1 MSGEPLVRWDWLGAH
16 LGPIADRLGQHL
28 FLTVIAVGVGF
39 AISFALAA
47 VSIRRRRIYPVVTVL
62 ATAAYTIPSYAMF
75 TALVVVSG
83 FSILTAEIPLILYT
97 VILFVPNIVAGFDSV
112 PQDVL
117 EAADGMGYTSARR
130 WWDVELPLA
139 VPLVVAGLRLASVS
153 TIGLVTV
160 SAILGDSFGGLGY
173 YILDG
178 YHRHFTTEILVG
190 GLLSIGLAVIADL
203 CFVLLQR
210 LLTPWAARRAVGVR
224 QDEVTQWT

>member
-1 MSGEPLVRWDWLGAH
+1 MNGEPLVRWDWLFAH
-16 LGPIADRLGQHL
+16 LGPIADRVGQHL
-28 FLTVIAVGVGF
+28 YLAAIAVSVGF

-47 VSIRRRRIYPVVTVL
+47 LSIRRRKLYPFVTIL
-62 ATAAYTIPSYAMF
+62 ATAAYTIPSFAMF
-75 TALVVVSG
+75 AALVVITGLSV
-83 FSILTAEIPLILYT
+83 FTAEIPLVLYT
-97 VILFVPNIVAGFDSV
+97 IVLFVPNIVAGFDSV
-112 PQDVL
+112 PWDVL
-117 EAADGMGYTSARR
+117 DAADGMGYTSGQR
-130 WWDVELPLA
+130 WWRVELPLA

-203 CFVLLQR
+203 GFVLLQR
-210 LLTPWAARRAVGVR
+210 LLTPWAARRAVGG
-224 QDEVTQWT
+224 

>member
-1 MSGEPLVRWDWLGAH
+1 MRWDWLFAH
-16 LGPIADRLGQHL
+16 LGPIADRVGQHL
-28 FLTVIAVGVGF
+28 YLAAIAVSVGF
-39 AISFALAA
+39 AVSFALAA
-47 VSIRRRRIYPVVTVL
+47 LSIRRRKLYPFVTVL
-62 ATAAYTIPSYAMF
+62 ATAAYTIPSFAMF
-75 TALVVVSG
+75 AALVAITGLSV
-83 FSILTAEIPLILYT
+83 FTAEIPLILYT
-97 VILFVPNIVAGFDSV
+97 IVLIVPNIVAGFDSV
-112 PQDVL
+112 PWDVL
-117 EAADGMGYTSARR
+117 DAADGMGYTSGQR
-130 WWDVELPLA
+130 WWRVELPLA

-210 LLTPWAARRAVGVR
+210 LLTPWAARRAVGG
-224 QDEVTQWT
+224 